1 MEFNF
6 KIIILGNFSSG
17 KTSIVKRLKDESFY
31 DTYTSTIGVDYV
43 KKKYDHLQLF
53 SDVMNFDDG
62 RANYEISKE
71 DRMPHFKPT
80 DTKFKKY
87 HKAVN
92 SCKREDNI
100 YTLSIWDTSGQEKF
114 TTITSAY
121 FRKVSAC
128 VLVFDITNY
137 SSFSAIQS
145 WHRDLLEKLNENERD
160 YFPFVLV
167 GNKTDLNKDRSVS
180 EEDALAL
187 ANKLDC
193 YYIECSAKD
202 NTNIEKIFFE
212 LIRNILFRI
221 NHELILPKPDNGINI
236 LHRGNVLFQDYSLN
250 LDESEVQTQRC
261 CNIM

>member
-31 DTYTSTIGVDYV
+31 DTYTSTIGVDYI

-62 RANYEISKE
+62 CANYEISKE
-71 DRMPHFKPT
+71 DRMPHFKPM
-80 DTKFKKY
+80 DSNFKRY

-92 SCKREDNI
+92 SCKRKDNI

-167 GNKTDLNKDRSVS
+167 GNKSDLNKDRLVS

-202 NTNIEKIFFE
+202 NTNIEKIFSE

-236 LHRGNVLFQDYSLN
+236 LHKGNVLFQDYSLN
-250 LDESEVQTQRC
+250 LDENEIQTQRC